1 MLNGGVQGNLYPF
14 FNSRLN
20 CIFEKIKPK
29 VYQMTLSNVA
39 FAQTNAFQQLTKD
52 RARLS
57 ATNMKQLFQL
67 DAQRQAKFSILNQD
81 ILLDYMVG

>member
-1 MLNGGVQGNLYPF
+1 MEGIQGNLYPF
-14 FNSRLN
+14 FNSQLN